1 MANQSSILLV
11 TCNVVLGNLVSPP
24 TLTEVHHLLEMSH
37 LDGSG
42 SPAGQCC
49 LPHHKSCSVM
59 TRELW
64 QRAQCIN
71 LDLNSI
77 EDPSEMPE
85 QVWSTVAPP
94 WIGFGSD
101 SSKHWKQELWGSL
114 LVSGTREL
122 AVVPLNP
129 VGCEVAPPRIWHI
142 PQMLDLIGNTGIW
155 RPDRQLEL
163 FVMFLRLQSGVVCGG
178 RALVSKSVSFF

>member
-1 MANQSSILLV
+1 MPLLN
-11 TCNVVLGNLVSPP
+11 C
-24 TLTEVHHLLEMSH
+24 
-37 LDGSG
+37 SG

-49 LPHHKSCSVM
+49 LLHHKNCSVM
-59 TRELW
+59 TCELW

-71 LDLNSI
+71 LDLNST

-85 QVWSTVAPP
+85 QVWSTVAPLC
-94 WIGFGSD
+94 IGFGSD
-101 SSKHWKQELWGSL
+101 SSRHWKQEFWGCL

-142 PQMLDLIGNTGIW
+142 PQMLDLIGNMGIW

-163 FVMFLRLQSGVVCGG
+163 FVMFLGLQSGVVCG
-178 RALVSKSVSFF
+178 RRTLVSKSVSFLNWFSVKCLK